1 MLYYATCFLYSVIC
15 TVECNLSLHI
25 IPVHSLALNS
35 INILYVMFV
44 KGVLI
49 KTMYGLFSGVYCLVT
64 GGFLPLLLLSTSAP
78 QTQVQCYQIL
88 RKLLAHY
95 PKPGAHGGLAG
106 FSRKTRSHIGVCRG
120 ADLCYYR
127 SKGSGIGY
135 KGNNHTSDVN
145 DTESGDTH
153 SRGGS

>member
-1 MLYYATCFLYSVIC
+1 MLYYPTCFLSNCMYSVIC

-25 IPVHSLALNS
+25 IPVHSLAVNS
-35 INILYVMFV
+35 INVLFV
-44 KGVLI
+44 KGVLV

-64 GGFLPLLLLSTSAP
+64 GGFLPLLLSTSAP

-88 RKLLAHY
+88 RKLLADY

-120 ADLCYYR
+120 GADPCYYR
-127 SKGSGIGY
+127 SKGSRIGY
-135 KGNNHTSDVN
+135 YK
-145 DTESGDTH
+145 
-153 SRGGS
+153 